1 MEEKINQEIRN
12 YSEVMFFGLTM
23 RQTVF
28 SALAV
33 VVAVLLYFLLRP
45 YFGLETLSWV
55 CILGAA
61 PFAALGFVSY
71 HGMTAEKLL

>member
-33 VVAVLLYFLLRP
+33 VVAVLLYFLLR
-45 YFGLETLSWV
+45 
-55 CILGAA
+55 
-61 PFAALGFVSY
+61 
-71 HGMTAEKLL
+71 TA